1 MVPIYILY
9 PFTIILLVVIKFAR
23 GFLQILVFH
32 SHSLLFFR
40 ERMHEGVIRDT
51 ERQQRRKIE
60 NLYILEKQ
68 NELTK
73 QLKKELGNS

>member
-1 MVPIYILY
+1 
-9 PFTIILLVVIKFAR
+9 
-23 GFLQILVFH
+23 
-32 SHSLLFFR
+32 
-40 ERMHEGVIRDT
+40 MHEGVVKDV

-73 QLKKELGNS
+73 KLKKELGN

>member
-9 PFTIILLVVIKFAR
+9 PFTIILLVVSKFAR
-23 GFLQILVFH
+23 GFYTHTSL

-68 NELTK
+68 NELAK

>member
-1 MVPIYILY
+1 MSSY
-9 PFTIILLVVIKFAR
+9 
-23 GFLQILVFH
+23 
-32 SHSLLFFR
+32 R
-40 ERMHEGVIRDT
+40 ERMHEGVLKDV

-73 QLKKELGNS
+73 QLKKELES

>member
-1 MVPIYILY
+1 MSSQTSKIVLGLSCSI
-9 PFTIILLVVIKFAR
+9 TVAIITYVHVKQQAD
-23 GFLQILVFH
+23 
-32 SHSLLFFR
+32 R
-40 ERMHEGVIRDT
+40 EKMHEGVIRDT

-60 NLYILEKQ
+60 NIYLLQQQ

>member
-1 MVPIYILY
+1 MSSP
-9 PFTIILLVVIKFAR
+9 TSKLVLALSCSVTVGIVAYVHIK
-23 GFLQILVFH
+23 QQTD
-32 SHSLLFFR
+32 R
-40 ERMHEGVIRDT
+40 EKMHEGVVKDV

-73 QLKKELGNS
+73 KLKKELGN

>member
-1 MVPIYILY
+1 MHDG
-9 PFTIILLVVIKFAR
+9 VIKD
-23 GFLQILVFH
+23 V
-32 SHSLLFFR
+32 
-40 ERMHEGVIRDT
+40 

-73 QLKKELGNS
+73 KLKNDLSSSENY

>member
-1 MVPIYILY
+1 
-9 PFTIILLVVIKFAR
+9 
-23 GFLQILVFH
+23 
-32 SHSLLFFR
+32 
-40 ERMHEGVIRDT
+40 MHEGVIRDT

-73 QLKKELGNS
+73 QLKKELENS